1 MSKKEIDRLTTK
13 LKDLEIRQNSLT
25 SEIATA
31 KEQIQELRDS
41 GSKEKKE
48 VVIGSQLYQGDTVTI
63 LNPSP
68 RQTNKGTVCGVT
80 KDGLI
85 KIQPKEGKVIRRL
98 PKNLEKQL

>member
-13 LKDLEIRQNSLT
+13 LEDLEIRQNNLT
-25 SEIATA
+25 IEIATA
-31 KEQIQELRDS
+31 KKQIQELRDS

-68 RQTNKGTVCGVT
+68 RQANKEVVCGVT
-80 KDGLI
+80 KDGLV
-85 KIQPKEGKVIRRL
+85 KIQPKEGKTIRRL